1 MGILAT
7 EHRACVVKRGK
18 FHLALPWENLGCH
31 LDCTIHENEYP
42 DLGVHTILDSYGI
55 QNVNSK
61 SEYSKL
67 YLNKWELKMV
77 IWSVQSDIFFRVLLL
92 FCICCRWEGV
102 GRGEYFTDDGCLIGL
117 GGGEGEGLLK
127 TWIFRSATHMERGDD
142 FELFCMRPCQ
152 LFERWIAL
160 FTWWISIHWIAQ
172 SIFWTIGAWSIK
184 DYLYGQKGT
193 FSCGPTREVP
203 NEQDEF
209 ILPAGVANQNTFFAS
224 SCPLMNSAI

>member
-1 MGILAT
+1 MRVENGNLI
-7 EHRACVVKRGK
+7 RSKR
-18 FHLALPWENLGCH
+18 HLFPCFI
-31 LDCTIHENEYP
+31 T
-42 DLGVHTILDSYGI
+42 V
-55 QNVNSK
+55 
-61 SEYSKL
+61 L
-67 YLNKWELKMV
+67 YLL
-77 IWSVQSDIFFRVLLL
+77 Q
-92 FCICCRWEGV
+92 V
-102 GRGEYFTDDGCLIGL
+102 GRGWERRVFYWWWVPDWV
-117 GGGEGEGLLK
+117 GGGGKGEGLLK

-142 FELFCMRPCQ
+142 FELFCMRQCQ

-184 DYLYGQKGT
+184 DYLYGQKRT

-203 NEQDEF
+203 NEQDAF